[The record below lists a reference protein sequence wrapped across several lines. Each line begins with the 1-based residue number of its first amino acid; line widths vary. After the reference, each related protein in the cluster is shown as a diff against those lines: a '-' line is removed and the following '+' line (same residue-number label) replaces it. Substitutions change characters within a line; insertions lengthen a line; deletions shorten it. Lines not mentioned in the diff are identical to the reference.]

1 MPEANKEREGPEME
15 DEVMDAPTVTITDEA
30 GRSLICYVEHSLDLE
45 GQEYL
50 LLLPVDSPI
59 EIFVWQAGEEDE
71 EEAVLVE
78 QDAEI
83 DLLFPI
89 ASAVLQE
96 QNLKLKRTA
105 VALTV
110 EGELPDVE
118 EEDYEDEEDGFE
130 EHEELQFLANFYHEE
145 QEYAIYTPLDP
156 FFILARLNEAG
167 QPVLLTPEEMEKIE
181 PLLPMIEDQ
190 LFDEME

>member
-1 MPEANKEREGPEME
+1 MDNEA
-15 DEVMDAPTVTITDEA
+15 MDAPTVIVTDAA
-30 GRSLICYVEHSLDLE
+30 GRSLNCYIEHELELE
-45 GQEYL
+45 GQDYVL
-50 LLLPVDSPI
+50 LMPVDSPV
-59 EIFVWQAGEEDE
+59 EIFVWLEGEDDE

-78 QDAEI
+78 DDAEI
-83 DLLFPI
+83 DKLFPI

-110 EGELPDVE
+110 EGDIPDLEEESDTADVE
-118 EEDYEDEEDGFE
+118 GEDQEEFQ
-130 EHEELQFLANFYHEE
+130 LLTSFYHEE

-156 FFILARLNEAG
+156 FFILARVDDQGN
-167 QPVLLTPEEMEKIE
+167 PVLLTAAEMEKLE

-190 LFDEME
+190 LFDEVE